1 MTPPSAPRPA
11 SWRRTVGRLI
21 ADELTAHQREVL
33 LAMTIE
39 ETPAKVLAARL
50 DSTPGAVYRT
60 TADESRHPGSEDLD
74 VSSGAVQ

>member
-1 MTPPSAPRPA
+1 
-11 SWRRTVGRLI
+11 
-21 ADELTAHQREVL
+21 VL

-74 VSSGAVQ
+74 VSNGAVQ